1 MGVRGRGLS
10 APLPSAVEEAALRSK
25 HAVVGKVTVAPSDLS
40 LSLAVNPHSRVTL
53 GWRSHCPSC
62 PVGWDELETRPL
74 TQPSLPWPPL
84 PELFCQAGCGG
95 PGSCCP
101 DPTSHSCWERI
112 A

>member
-40 LSLAVNPHSRVTL
+40 LSLAVNPHSRLTL

-74 TQPSLPWPPL
+74 TQPLPSVAAP
-84 PELFCQAGCGG
+84 
-95 PGSCCP
+95 S
-101 DPTSHSCWERI
+101 
-112 A
+112 